1 MVLLIVDTQ
10 NSVVNAD
17 IYALD
22 TFVRHVQT
30 LIAEARKNQVEV
42 IYVCHEDEELIRGTE
57 GYEIYEAFKPL
68 KDEKIFNKKVNSAFR
83 ESGLREYLQ
92 GKNEKEIIICG
103 LDTDYC
109 IDATMKC
116 GYEYGFHMIAP
127 AYANSTVDNRFMT
140 GEQSYAYYNEH
151 MWPRRYSECISLEE
165 TLQRMSDY
173 AASISH

>member
-10 NSVVNAD
+10 NSVVNAG

-22 TFVRHVQT
+22 TFVKHVQT
-30 LIAEARKNQVEV
+30 LIAEARHKQIEV
-42 IYVCHEDEELIRGTE
+42 IYVCHEDEDLIRGTE

-68 KDEKIFNKKVNSAFR
+68 ATEKIFYKKVNSAFS
-83 ESGLREYLQ
+83 ECGLKEYLQ
-92 GKNEKEIIICG
+92 SKNEKEIIICG

-109 IDATMKC
+109 IDATIKC
-116 GYEYGFHMIAP
+116 GFEHGFHMIVP

-151 MWPRRYSECISLEE
+151 MWPRRYAECISLEE
-165 TLQRMSDY
+165 TFQKMNDY
-173 AASISH
+173 VASTNH